1 VNRDARQVARRFE
14 RRLAPSSS
22 AAATAARRPQP
33 LGIAILVAVIACAG
47 AVPVFTSAYILQLAT
62 DTLTFAALAY
72 SWNII
77 SGCTGYLS
85 FGQVSFFGIGAYA
98 TSALV
103 LRAGIPWYLAAL
115 IASLFGGVAAALLG
129 TVMLRLRG
137 IMFALGMLGLAR
149 ILVVVASDWNFIG
162 AAGGL
167 TLPAQ
172 LTPVAVYF
180 AMWVAVIGAFA
191 LNYFVLHSGWGLSVT
206 GVRDEETAASAIGVP
221 TARIKTAA
229 FIMSALAPAAVG
241 GLVAWNRSFID
252 PPSAF
257 DPSLDL
263 QVIVFALFGGIGTLW
278 GPALGTVILVI
289 VSEQFWAY
297 LPDLQLALYGI
308 LVIAVVLAFPGGIVG
323 IANRFGWLRRRPV
336 LAPAVFPA
344 VSRAP
349 QPASPGDEA
358 IIEVRDLTVQFGGLV
373 ALNGVSLTVR
383 RGEMVSIIGANGA
396 GKTTLFNAITG
407 FVKPSEGGV
416 FYQGKSVSDIPSY
429 QRARQGIARTFQIPR
444 LMDSMTVWENTLLAA
459 RYGKRA
465 NAAVEQAAWALH
477 TVRLD
482 TLWLEPTTKLSPGQQ
497 RRLEMARAL
506 ALDPTVILLDEVM
519 AGMTRDEQGE
529 IRAVLRNFRE
539 FGVAGVAGVEH
550 IISAIADIS
559 DRMIV
564 LDRGRKIA
572 EGRPDAVLR
581 DPVVIESYLGKVS

>member
-1 VNRDARQVARRFE
+1 MNLDARQVGAWIE
-14 RRLAPSSS
+14 RRLSAP
-22 AAATAARRPQP
+22 AATGVSGPRP
-33 LGIAILVAVIACAG
+33 LSIGILVALIACAG
-47 AVPVFTSAYILQLAT
+47 TVPLVSSAYILQLAT
-62 DTLTFAALAY
+62 DLLTFAALAY
-72 SWNII
+72 SWNVI

-103 LRAGIPWYLAAL
+103 MHTSVPWYAAAV
-115 IASLFGGVAAALLG
+115 IGAIIGGASAALLG
-129 TVMLRLRG
+129 TIMLRLRG

-149 ILVVVASDWNFIG
+149 ILMVVASNWDYIG
-162 AAGGL
+162 GASGL

-172 LTPVAVYF
+172 LTPVAVYL
-180 AMWVAVIGAFA
+180 AMWVAALVAFG
-191 LNYFVLHSGWGLSVT
+191 LNYFLLRSQWGLSVI
-206 GVRDEETAASAIGVP
+206 GVRDEEVAAAAVGVP
-221 TARIKTAA
+221 TSWVKTVA

-257 DPSLDL
+257 DPTLDL

-289 VSEQFWAY
+289 VGEQFWAY
-297 LPDLQLALYGI
+297 LPELQLALYGV

-336 LAPAVFPA
+336 AAPSVFPIVA
-344 VSRAP
+344 RPPHPAP
-349 QPASPGDEA
+349 PGSDT
-358 IIEVRDLTVQFGGLV
+358 IIEVRDLTVRFGGLV
-373 ALNGVSLTVR
+373 ALNNISLAVK

-416 FYQGKSVSDIPSY
+416 FYQGKSVSDIPSHR
-429 QRARQGIARTFQIPR
+429 RAHQGIARTFQIPR
-444 LMDSMTVWENTLLAA
+444 LMESLTVWENTLLAA
-459 RYGKRA
+459 RYGKRKD
-465 NAAVEQAAWALH
+465 AAVEQAAWALH
-477 TVRLD
+477 TVKLD
-482 TLWLEPTTKLSPGQQ
+482 NLWLEPPGKLSPGQQ

-529 IRAVLRNFRE
+529 IRAVLRHFRDL
-539 FGVAGVAGVEH
+539 GVAAVAGVEH
-550 IISAIADIS
+550 IIAAIADIS

-564 LDRGRKIA
+564 LDRGKKIA
-572 EGRPDAVLR
+572 EGVPEAVLR

>member
-1 VNRDARQVARRFE
+1 VNLDTRQVSQWIG
-14 RRLAPSSS
+14 RRLAAPASTKVTGPRPL
-22 AAATAARRPQP
+22 ATV
-33 LGIAILVAVIACAG
+33 ILVAVIVCAG
-47 AVPVFTSAYILQLAT
+47 VVPLVTSAYILQLAT
-62 DTLTFAALAY
+62 DILTFAALAY
-72 SWNII
+72 SWNVI

-103 LRAGIPWYLAAL
+103 LRTGIPWYIAAV
-115 IASLFGGVAAALLG
+115 IGSAIGGVSAAISG
-129 TVMLRLRG
+129 TIMLRLRG

-149 ILVVVASDWNFIG
+149 ILMVVSSNWDYIGG
-162 AAGGL
+162 AAGL

-172 LTPVAVYF
+172 LTPIAVYL
-180 AMWVAVIGAFA
+180 AMWVTVLVAFA
-191 LNYFVLHSGWGLSVT
+191 LNYFVLHSQWGLSVT
-206 GVRDEETAASAIGVP
+206 GVRDDEVAAAAVGVP
-221 TARIKTAA
+221 TSWVKIIA

-241 GLVAWNRSFID
+241 GLVAWNRSFLD

-257 DPSLDL
+257 DPTLDL

-289 VSEQFWAY
+289 VGEQFWAY
-297 LPDLQLALYGI
+297 LPDLQLALYGV

-323 IANRFGWLRRRPV
+323 VANKFGWLRRRPV
-336 LAPAVFPA
+336 AAPATFPIVTRPA
-344 VSRAP
+344 
-349 QPASPGDEA
+349 QPAAAGNDA
-358 IIEVRDLTVQFGGLV
+358 VIEVRDLTVRFGGLV
-373 ALNGVSLTVR
+373 ALNSVSLAVK

-407 FVKPSEGGV
+407 FVKPSDGGV
-416 FYQGKSVSDIPSY
+416 YYQGKLVSAIPSH

-444 LMDSMTVWENTLLAA
+444 LMESMTVWENTLLAA
-459 RYGKRA
+459 RNGKRA
-465 NAAVEQAAWALH
+465 AAAVDQAAWALH
-477 TVRLD
+477 TVKLD
-482 TLWLEPTTKLSPGQQ
+482 NLWLELPNKLSPGQQ

-529 IRAVLRNFRE
+529 IRAVLRHFRDL
-539 FGVAGVAGVEH
+539 GVAAVAGVEH

-564 LDRGRKIA
+564 LDRGKKIA
-572 EGRPDAVLR
+572 EGTPDAVLR
-581 DPVVIESYLGKVS
+581 DPLVIESYLGKVS

>member
-1 VNRDARQVARRFE
+1 VNLDTRQVSQWIG
-14 RRLAPSSS
+14 RRLAAPASTKVTGPRPL
-22 AAATAARRPQP
+22 ATV
-33 LGIAILVAVIACAG
+33 ILVAVIVCAG
-47 AVPVFTSAYILQLAT
+47 VVPLVTSAYILQLAT
-62 DTLTFAALAY
+62 DILTFAALAY
-72 SWNII
+72 SWNVI

-103 LRAGIPWYLAAL
+103 LRTGIPWYIAAV
-115 IASLFGGVAAALLG
+115 IGSAIGGVSAAISG
-129 TVMLRLRG
+129 TIMLRLRG

-149 ILVVVASDWNFIG
+149 ILMVVSSNWDYIGG
-162 AAGGL
+162 AAGL

-172 LTPVAVYF
+172 LTPIAVYL
-180 AMWVAVIGAFA
+180 AMWVTVLVAFA
-191 LNYFVLHSGWGLSVT
+191 LNYFVLHSQWGLSVT
-206 GVRDEETAASAIGVP
+206 GVRDDEVAAAAVGVP
-221 TARIKTAA
+221 TSWVKIIA

-241 GLVAWNRSFID
+241 GLVAWNRSFLD

-257 DPSLDL
+257 DPTLDL

-289 VSEQFWAY
+289 VGEQFWAY
-297 LPDLQLALYGI
+297 LPDLQLALYGV

-323 IANRFGWLRRRPV
+323 IANKFGWLRRKPV
-336 LAPAVFPA
+336 AAPATFPVVTRPAQPPVSGGDA
-344 VSRAP
+344 V
-349 QPASPGDEA
+349 
-358 IIEVRDLTVQFGGLV
+358 IEVRDLTVRFGGLV
-373 ALNGVSLTVR
+373 ALNGVSLAVR

-416 FYQGKSVSDIPSY
+416 YYQGKLVSAIPSH

-444 LMDSMTVWENTLLAA
+444 LMESMTVWENTLLAA
-459 RYGKRA
+459 RNGKRA
-465 NAAVEQAAWALH
+465 AAAVDQAAWALH
-477 TVRLD
+477 TVKLD
-482 TLWLEPTTKLSPGQQ
+482 NLWLELPNKLSPGQQ

-529 IRAVLRNFRE
+529 IRAVLRHFRDL
-539 FGVAGVAGVEH
+539 GVAAVAGVEH

-564 LDRGRKIA
+564 LDRGKKIA
-572 EGRPDAVLR
+572 EGSPEAVLR
-581 DPVVIESYLGKVS
+581 DPIVIESYLGKVS

>member
-1 VNRDARQVARRFE
+1 
-14 RRLAPSSS
+14 
-22 AAATAARRPQP
+22 
-33 LGIAILVAVIACAG
+33 
-47 AVPVFTSAYILQLAT
+47 
-62 DTLTFAALAY
+62 
-72 SWNII
+72 
-77 SGCTGYLS
+77 
-85 FGQVSFFGIGAYA
+85 
-98 TSALV
+98 
-103 LRAGIPWYLAAL
+103 
-115 IASLFGGVAAALLG
+115 
-129 TVMLRLRG
+129 
-137 IMFALGMLGLAR
+137 GMLGLAR
-149 ILVVVASDWNFIG
+149 IIVVVASDWDFIG

-172 LTPVAVYF
+172 LTPVAVYL
-180 AMWVAVIGAFA
+180 AMWVAVVAAFA
-191 LNYFVLHSGWGLSVT
+191 LNYFVLHSGWGLSVI

-221 TARIKTAA
+221 TSRIKTAA

-263 QVIVFALFGGIGTLW
+263 QVIVFVLFGGIGTLW
-278 GPALGTVILVI
+278 GPALGTFILVLI
-289 VSEQFWAY
+289 GEQLWAY
-297 LPDLQLALYGI
+297 LPDLQLALYGV
-308 LVIAVVLAFPGGIVG
+308 LVIAVVLAFPGGVVG
-323 IANRFGWLRRRPV
+323 IANRLGWLRRRPV
-336 LAPAVFPA
+336 LAPATLPV

-349 QPASPGDEA
+349 HPAPPGDGN
-358 IIEVRDLTVQFGGLV
+358 IIEVRDLTVRFGGLV
-373 ALNGVSLTVR
+373 ALNSISLAVR

-416 FYQGKSVSDIPSY
+416 FYQGKSVSAIPSY

-444 LMDSMTVWENTLLAA
+444 LMESLTVWENTLLAA
-459 RYGKRA
+459 RYGKRGGD
-465 NAAVEQAAWALH
+465 AVEQAAWALQ
-477 TVRLD
+477 TVKLD
-482 TLWLEPTTKLSPGQQ
+482 GLWLEPPSKLSPGQQ

-539 FGVAGVAGVEH
+539 LGVAAVAGVEH

-564 LDRGRKIA
+564 LDRGKKIA
-572 EGRPDAVLR
+572 EGQPDVVLR

>member
-1 VNRDARQVARRFE
+1 MNLDARQVSQWIG
-14 RRLAPSSS
+14 RRLTAPAS
-22 AAATAARRPQP
+22 AKVAGPRPLATAV
-33 LGIAILVAVIACAG
+33 LVAVIACAG
-47 AVPVFTSAYILQLAT
+47 VVPLVTSAYILQLAT
-62 DTLTFAALAY
+62 DILTFAALAY
-72 SWNII
+72 SWNVI

-103 LRAGIPWYLAAL
+103 LHTGMPWYVAA
-115 IASLFGGVAAALLG
+115 IIGSTIGGVSAAISG
-129 TVMLRLRG
+129 TIMLRLRG

-149 ILVVVASDWNFIG
+149 ILMVVSSSWDYIGG
-162 AAGGL
+162 AAGL
-167 TLPAQ
+167 TLPAE
-172 LTPVAVYF
+172 LTPVAVYL
-180 AMWVAVIGAFA
+180 AMWITVLVAFA
-191 LNYFVLHSGWGLSVT
+191 LNYFVLHSQWGLSVT
-206 GVRDEETAASAIGVP
+206 GVRDDEVAASAVGVP
-221 TARIKTAA
+221 TSWVKIVA

-241 GLVAWNRSFID
+241 GLVAWNRSFLD

-257 DPSLDL
+257 DPTLDL

-289 VSEQFWAY
+289 VGEQFWAY
-297 LPDLQLALYGI
+297 LPDLQLALYGV

-323 IANRFGWLRRRPV
+323 VANKFGWLRRRPV
-336 LAPAVFPA
+336 AAPATFPIVTRPA
-344 VSRAP
+344 
-349 QPASPGDEA
+349 QPAAAGNDA
-358 IIEVRDLTVQFGGLV
+358 VIEVRDLTVRFGGLV
-373 ALNGVSLTVR
+373 ALNSVSLAVK

-416 FYQGKSVSDIPSY
+416 YYQGKSVSAIPSH

-444 LMDSMTVWENTLLAA
+444 LMESMTVWENTLLAA
-459 RYGKRA
+459 RNGKRA
-465 NAAVEQAAWALH
+465 AAAVDQAAWALH
-477 TVRLD
+477 TVKLD
-482 TLWLEPTTKLSPGQQ
+482 NLWLELPNKLSPGQQ

-529 IRAVLRNFRE
+529 IRAVLRHFRAL
-539 FGVAGVAGVEH
+539 GVAAVAGVEH

-564 LDRGRKIA
+564 LDRGKKIA
-572 EGRPDAVLR
+572 EGTPDAVLR
-581 DPVVIESYLGKVS
+581 DPLVIESYLGKVS

>member
-1 VNRDARQVARRFE
+1 VNRDARQVGQWLE
-14 RRLAPSSS
+14 RRLAPASS
-22 AAATAARRPQP
+22 ATATARRGLQP
-33 LGIAILVAVIACAG
+33 LGIAILVAVIACIG
-47 AVPVFTSAYILQLAT
+47 AVPLFTSAYILQLAT

-98 TSALV
+98 TSVLV

-115 IASLFGGVAAALLG
+115 IASFFGGAAAILLG

-172 LTPVAVYF
+172 LTPVAVYL

-191 LNYFVLHSGWGLSVT
+191 LNYFVLHSGWGLSVI
-206 GVRDEETAASAIGVP
+206 GVRDEETAAAAIGVP

-229 FIMSALAPAAVG
+229 FFMSALAPAAVG

-289 VSEQFWAY
+289 VGEQFWAY
-297 LPDLQLALYGI
+297 LPALQLALYGV

-349 QPASPGDEA
+349 QPAPPGDEA

-373 ALNGVSLTVR
+373 ALNGVSLTIR

-416 FYQGKSVSDIPSY
+416 FYQGRSVSDIPSY

-465 NAAVEQAAWALH
+465 NASVEQAAWALH

-482 TLWLEPTTKLSPGQQ
+482 NLWLEPITKLSPGQQ

-572 EGRPDAVLR
+572 EGRPDVVLR

>member
-1 VNRDARQVARRFE
+1 VGQWLE
-14 RRLAPSSS
+14 RRLSAPPTTP
-22 AAATAARRPQP
+22 ATAARGPRP
-33 LGIAILVAVIACAG
+33 LAVAILVAVIAGAG
-47 AVPVFTSAYILQLAT
+47 AMPLFTSAYVLQLAT
-62 DTLTFAALAY
+62 DILTFAALAY
-72 SWNII
+72 GWNII

-98 TSALV
+98 TSVLV
-103 LRAGIPWYLAAL
+103 LRAGVPWYLAAL
-115 IASLFGGVAAALLG
+115 IAAAFSGVVAALLG

-149 ILVVVASDWNFIG
+149 ILVVVASDWNYIG

-167 TLPAQ
+167 TLPAE
-172 LTPVAVYF
+172 LTPIAVYL
-180 AMWVAVIGAFA
+180 AMWVTVVGAFA

-257 DPSLDL
+257 DPTLDL

-278 GPALGTVILVI
+278 GPALGTLVLVI
-289 VSEQFWAY
+289 VGEQFWAY
-297 LPDLQLALYGI
+297 LPDLQLALYGV
-308 LVIAVVLAFPGGIVG
+308 LVIAVVLAFPGGVVG

-336 LAPAVFPA
+336 LAPTTLPS
-344 VSRAP
+344 VSRPP
-349 QPASPGDEA
+349 QPAPLGDET
-358 IIEVRDLTVQFGGLV
+358 IIEVRDLTVRFGGLV
-373 ALNGVSLTVR
+373 ALNGVSLSVR

-444 LMDSMTVWENTLLAA
+444 LMESMTVWENTLLAA
-459 RYGKRA
+459 RYGKRGGD
-465 NAAVEQAAWALH
+465 AVEQAAWALH
-477 TVRLD
+477 TVKLD
-482 TLWLEPTTKLSPGQQ
+482 ALWLEPPSKLSPGQQ

-529 IRAVLRNFRE
+529 IRAVLRHFRE
-539 FGVAGVAGVEH
+539 LGVAAVAGVEH
-550 IISAIADIS
+550 VISAIADIS

-564 LDRGRKIA
+564 LDRGKKIA
-572 EGRPDAVLR
+572 EGKPDAVLR
-581 DPVVIESYLGKVS
+581 DPLVIESYLGKVS

>member
-1 VNRDARQVARRFE
+1 VNRDARQVARWFE

-47 AVPVFTSAYILQLAT
+47 TVPLFTSAYILQLAT

-278 GPALGTVILVI
+278 GPALGTVILV
-289 VSEQFWAY
+289 VVGEQFWAY

-349 QPASPGDEA
+349 QSAPPGDEA
-358 IIEVRDLTVQFGGLV
+358 IIEVRDLTVRFGGLV

-519 AGMTRDEQGE
+519 AGMTRDEQSE